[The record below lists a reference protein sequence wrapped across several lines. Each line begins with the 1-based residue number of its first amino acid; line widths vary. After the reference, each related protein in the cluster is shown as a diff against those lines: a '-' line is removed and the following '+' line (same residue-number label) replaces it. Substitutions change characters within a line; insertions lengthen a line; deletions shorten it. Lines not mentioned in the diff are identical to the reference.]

1 MPFLSYVP
9 MQIHGRNK
17 CEIEM
22 PEKCKRNDFYR
33 REKNSLMAVSAGIL
47 SLERFT
53 EIFKRYQIEEYCL

>member
-33 REKNSLMAVSAGIL
+33 REKNS
-47 SLERFT
+47 
-53 EIFKRYQIEEYCL
+53 